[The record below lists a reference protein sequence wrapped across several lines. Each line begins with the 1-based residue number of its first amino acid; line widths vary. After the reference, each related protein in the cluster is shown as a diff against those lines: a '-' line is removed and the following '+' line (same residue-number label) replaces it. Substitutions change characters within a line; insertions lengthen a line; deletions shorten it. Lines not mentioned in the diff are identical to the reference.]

1 MLTPRHPRGTR
12 HAHAGLSLLESLV
25 AMLILALGVA
35 GLAWTQAR
43 LLVDGRQAN
52 ARATA
57 ILLIGDL
64 NDRMLFNQATAARGG
79 YRLAWGETPAAQDCR
94 NRTCLGTE
102 LAQAD
107 LNAWRSALSQAL
119 PAGNASVFRST
130 SDPRQIGIAISW
142 NIQERSD
149 AQAYRAPF
157 VTTAA
162 ALGVDCPAD
171 QHCHVAYV
179 QP

>member
-1 MLTPRHPRGTR
+1 MLTPSSTRGTR
-12 HAHAGLSLLESLV
+12 RAHAGLSLLESLT
-25 AMLILALGVA
+25 AMLILALGVG

-43 LLVDGRQAN
+43 LLVDGRQTN

-79 YRLAWGETPAAQDCR
+79 YRLAWGDTPAAVDCR
-94 NRTCLGTE
+94 NRSCSGTE

-107 LNAWRSALSQAL
+107 LNAWRTALSQAL
-119 PAGNASVFRST
+119 PAGNASVFGSS
-130 SDPRQIGIAISW
+130 SDPRQIGIAVSW
-142 NIQERSD
+142 SIQERSD

-157 VTTAA
+157 VATAA
-162 ALGVDCPAD
+162 TLGVDCPAD
-171 QHCHVAYV
+171 QHCHVAYI

>member
-1 MLTPRHPRGTR
+1 MLRPRHPRGTR
-12 HAHAGLSLLESLV
+12 HALAGLSLLESLV

-64 NDRMLFNQATAARGG
+64 NDRMLFNLATATRGG
-79 YRLAWGETPAAQDCR
+79 YRLAWGETPAAQDCS
-94 NRTCLGTE
+94 NRACSGTE

-107 LNAWRSALSQAL
+107 LNAWRTALSQAL

-130 SDPRQIGIAISW
+130 SDPRQIGIAVSW
-142 NIQERSD
+142 SIQDRSD
-149 AQAYRAPF
+149 AQANRVPF
-157 VTTAA
+157 IAIA
-162 ALGVDCPAD
+162 ALDVDCPAD